1 MREGVAGSPSS
12 PGMKT
17 RLVVAIDV
25 PTIDGARRLID
36 SLADLDVMFKVGYEA
51 FYGYG
56 TELVPLLE
64 ARNAAYMLDLKLH
77 DIPRTVHAGVRALV
91 RPGVELLTVHALG
104 GAEMLAAA
112 AEAAEERAAELGIS
126 VPKVLAIT
134 ILTSIGEE
142 DLNELGLQGGAGENA
157 IRLSAL
163 ARDARCAG
171 VVCSVAEVGD
181 LKSYFGGEFLALC
194 PGIRPGGSA
203 HGDQRRIATP
213 REASAAGADYI
224 VVGRPIVED
233 NDPATAA
240 RAILADL
247 VA

>member
-1 MREGVAGSPSS
+1 MN
-12 PGMKT
+12 T
-17 RLVVAIDV
+17 RLIVAIDV
-25 PTIDGARRLID
+25 PTIDRAQRLIETLD
-36 SLADLDVMFKVGYEA
+36 GVDVMFKVGYEA

-56 TELVPLLE
+56 HALLPLLE
-64 ARNAAYMLDLKLH
+64 SRNAAYMLDLKLN

-104 GAEMLAAA
+104 GAEMLSAAT
-112 AEAAEERAAELGIS
+112 EAAEERAAELAIP

-134 ILTSIGEE
+134 ILTSIASE
-142 DLNELGLQGGAGENA
+142 DLNELGLQGGTGENA
-157 IRLSAL
+157 IRLAAL

-171 VVCSVAEVGD
+171 IVCSVAEVAD
-181 LKSYFGGEFLALC
+181 IKSYFGSEFLALC

-213 REASAAGADYI
+213 REARAAGADYI
-224 VVGRPIVED
+224 VVGRPIVDD
-233 NDPATAA
+233 NDPAAAA

-247 VA
+247 AS